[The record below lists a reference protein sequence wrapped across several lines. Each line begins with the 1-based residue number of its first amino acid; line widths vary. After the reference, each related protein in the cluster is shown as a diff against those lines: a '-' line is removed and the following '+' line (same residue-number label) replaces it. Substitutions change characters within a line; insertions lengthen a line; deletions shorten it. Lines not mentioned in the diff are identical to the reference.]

1 MAENNEQIQK
11 FIELCENSSF
21 PHQVELLR
29 GIDSG
34 EYLFKSFSNSQVP
47 AEELSRIYK
56 IKVKSAERHNGKH
69 AQRLVSDTLK
79 FIDELE
85 KVPND
90 RINFWHFSI
99 DEPSGYTVFQGV
111 NSQKILG
118 CILTVD
124 KRKVSEEE
132 WEKLWTE

>member
-1 MAENNEQIQK
+1 MENHEYIHK

-29 GIDSG
+29 GIENG
-34 EYLFKSFSNSQVP
+34 EYIFERFSDSQVS
-47 AEELSRIYK
+47 AKELAKIYK
-56 IKVKSAERHNGKH
+56 IKVKSAEGHTSIH

-90 RINFWHFSI
+90 EVNFWHFSI
-99 DEPSGYTVFQGV
+99 DVSSGFTIFQGV
-111 NSQKILG
+111 NCQKILG

-124 KRKVSEEE
+124 KRKVSESA
-132 WEKLWTE
+132 WEKLWRE